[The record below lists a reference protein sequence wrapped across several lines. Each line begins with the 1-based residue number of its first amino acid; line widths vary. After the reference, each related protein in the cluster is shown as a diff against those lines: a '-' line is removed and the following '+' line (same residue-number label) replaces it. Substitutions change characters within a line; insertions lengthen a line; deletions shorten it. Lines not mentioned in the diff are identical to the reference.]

1 MMNKYISKSNI
12 NIKSVQQNGAFEGYA
27 SVFNIMDEQ
36 HDLIKFGAFKKSILK
51 PSKIKL
57 LWQHNTSEPIG
68 VIEDLKEDSY
78 GLYMKARL
86 LLDVP
91 KAREAYSLIKSG
103 AISGLSI
110 GYKIEDFNYDAG
122 GVRSIKR
129 LTLLEVS
136 IVTFPANKEANITE
150 VKSVDDFA
158 VVSKALDSVI
168 EKFRS
173 FIQR

>member
-1 MMNKYISKSNI
+1 MYTSVNHSNI
-12 NIKSVQQNGAFEGYA
+12 SVKSIDQNGVFEGYA
-27 SVFNIMDEQ
+27 SVFNVTDEQ
-36 HDLIKFGAFKKSILK
+36 NDLIKFGAFRKSILR
-51 PSKIKL
+51 PNRIKL

-68 VIEDLKEDSY
+68 VIEYLKEDSY
-78 GLYMKARL
+78 GLYMKAKL

-91 KAREAYSLIKSG
+91 KAKEAYYLIKSG

-110 GYKIEDFNYDAG
+110 GYRIEDFNYDAC

-150 VKSVDDFA
+150 VKSIDGLE
-158 VVSKALDSVI
+158 VVSKALDVTI
-168 EKFRS
+168 EKFRG
-173 FIQR
+173 FII